1 MNSPLTELAR
11 DPRFI
16 PLVYNYCDMWCER
29 CRLTGRC
36 LLFAAESAS
45 RRHADPSGDVAA
57 SVSGGL
63 EMARALLETAVPG
76 TEAIA
81 AINVKLADPDAPPE
95 RSAFG
100 QPLEFLAR
108 HYTIQAASYLSSL
121 QGRIAE
127 GWPEGSPLEVASW
140 FHILIAAKTYRSLVS
155 AHGAR
160 DAPEL
165 RFDALGSA
173 KLVLVA
179 IDRSLAAWREI
190 AAADT
195 DARLSGLIELL
206 EALRTGVEI
215 RFPDARAF
223 VRPGLD
229 EEDGR
234 EPGP

>member
-1 MNSPLTELAR
+1 MDSPLIELAR

-29 CRLTGRC
+29 CPLTGRC
-36 LLFAAESAS
+36 LLFAADAS
-45 RRHADPSGDVAA
+45 SGHRNDRRGDGGR
-57 SVSGGL
+57 SVTGGL
-63 EMARALLETAVPG
+63 EMARALLETAAPG

-81 AINVKLADPDAPPE
+81 AINVKLADPDAAPE
-95 RSAFG
+95 RCALG

-108 HYTIQAASYLSSL
+108 HYAIQAGSYLNSL
-121 QGRIAE
+121 PGGFA
-127 GWPEGSPLEVASW
+127 GDWPEGSPLEVASW

-155 AHGAR
+155 AHGAAE
-160 DAPEL
+160 APEL

-179 IDRSLAAWREI
+179 IDRSLTAWRAI
-190 AAADT
+190 GAT
-195 DARLSGLIELL
+195 DADARVSGLIELL

-229 EEDGR
+229 EENS
-234 EPGP
+234 PGPGP